1 MATLNQAE
9 DARRSHGERL
19 AEGGAHAVGVEP
31 GEPFGYDGYVVVA
44 YAEPDAKVDLP
55 DSLETKRSK
64 TSVPVVVRRGE
75 RAKPG

>member
-1 MATLNQAE
+1 MATLHQAE

-44 YAEPDAKVDLP
+44 YAEPNAKVDLP
-55 DSLETKRSK
+55 DSLQAGRSK
-64 TSVPVVVRRGE
+64 TTVPVVVRRGE
-75 RAKPG
+75 RARPG

>member
-9 DARRSHGERL
+9 DARRSHGEQL

-31 GEPFGYDGYVVVA
+31 GEPFGHDGYVVVA

-55 DSLETKRSK
+55 DSLPSGRSK
-64 TSVPVVVRRGE
+64 AAVPVVVRRGE